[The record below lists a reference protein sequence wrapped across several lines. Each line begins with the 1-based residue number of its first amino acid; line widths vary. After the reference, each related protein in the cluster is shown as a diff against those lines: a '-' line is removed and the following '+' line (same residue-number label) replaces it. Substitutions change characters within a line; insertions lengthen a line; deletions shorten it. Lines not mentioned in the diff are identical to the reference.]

1 MVPKKS
7 LLLRPLIAL
16 CLMLVFGFALSA
28 PVRADVK
35 NGETYK
41 CGSQGNVDFRVGE
54 SQFHDTFVS
63 ASQNGGSPSATV
75 DGTHGATEQ
84 STSEA
89 PEMTVPGGPT
99 VRVHNGKAQYKNANG
114 DWIDCGRPRK
124 KRTRQQTLTEYL
136 VAGDT
141 APFEGTLRE
150 ANTAPGDDVTSL
162 PLQAGDVAPFDGWL
176 TPGEEVTSLPMTAGG
191 GPGNVGSLPVTAT
204 GGPEAVSPGE
214 EGGSL
219 PLTRP

>member
-1 MVPKKS
+1 MTRFLS
-7 LLLRPLIAL
+7 AAL
-16 CLMLVFGFALSA
+16 CVLAFAASA
-28 PVRADVK
+28 WADVK

-63 ASQNGGSPSATV
+63 ASQNGNPPSPTV
-75 DGTHGATEQ
+75 NGTHGATEQ

-89 PEMTVPGGPT
+89 PEMTVPNGPT

-124 KRTRQQTLTEYL
+124 PKAQRSNTFWEQVY
-136 VAGDT
+136 AGDS
-141 APFEGTLRE
+141 APFTGTLHYQLS
-150 ANTAPGDDVTSL
+150 PGDEVTSL
-162 PLQAGDVAPFDGWL
+162 PLVQGDVVPYDGFMS
-176 TPGEEVTSLPMTAGG
+176 PGEEVVSLPLEVGSS
-191 GPGNVGSLPVTAT
+191 GPGNVGSLPVVTA
-204 GGPEAVSPGE
+204 GGLNATSPGE

>member
-1 MVPKKS
+1 MTRFLS
-7 LLLRPLIAL
+7 AAL
-16 CLMLVFGFALSA
+16 CVLAFAASA
-28 PVRADVK
+28 WADVK

-41 CGSQGNVDFRVGE
+41 CGSQGNVDFYVGE

-63 ASQNGGSPSATV
+63 ASNATGNSPLV
-75 DGTHGATEQ
+75 DGTHGATER

-89 PEMTVPGGPT
+89 PEMTVSNGGPT

-124 KRTRQQTLTEYL
+124 QTKRARSLWEQVQ
-136 VAGDT
+136 AGDS
-141 APFEGTLRE
+141 APFTGKLYYQLG
-150 ANTAPGDDVTSL
+150 PGDDIGTM
-162 PLQAGDVAPFDGWL
+162 PLQMGDTVPYDGFMS
-176 TPGEEVTSLPMTAGG
+176 PGEEVTSLPLTAGG
-191 GPGNVGSLPVTAT
+191 TGPGNVGSLPVTAT

-219 PLTRP
+219 PLVRP